1 MVSGK
6 ERFKGNQ
13 YRSTRVCIDSYEDG
27 IFAGRFYNPGS
38 ADEYGFKSMSQFLVQ
53 IEDLLDQMQFPQY
66 FTEVRT
72 FSERPQAALRLKD
85 AGIEKET
92 GGLATFVVRIL
103 FRQNASWQ
111 GSLTWEDT
119 GQEENFR
126 SALELIFLMDSAL
139 KSVIANR

>member
-1 MVSGK
+1 MLPAN

-13 YRSTRVCIDSYEDG
+13 YRATRVCVDSYEDG
-27 IFAGRFYNPGS
+27 IFVGRFYNPGS
-38 ADEYGFKSMSQFLVQ
+38 SKEYVFKSMSQFLTQ
-53 IEDLLDQMQFPQY
+53 MEDLLDQMQFPQA
-66 FTEVRT
+66 FTAVRT
-72 FSERPQAALRLKD
+72 FSMRPVEAMSFEDSDKA
-85 AGIEKET
+85 KET
-92 GGLATFVVRIL
+92 GRLATFVVRVL

-139 KSVIANR
+139 TCESG

>member
-1 MVSGK
+1 MLPAN

-13 YRSTRVCIDSYEDG
+13 YRATRVCVDSYEDG
-27 IFAGRFYNPGS
+27 IFVGRFYNPGS
-38 ADEYGFKSMSQFLVQ
+38 SQEYAFKSMSQFLTQ
-53 IEDLLDQMQFPQY
+53 MEDLLDQMQFPQA
-66 FTEVRT
+66 FTAVRT
-72 FSERPQAALRLKD
+72 FSMRPTEAISFEDSDMA
-85 AGIEKET
+85 KET
-92 GGLATFVVRIL
+92 GRLATFVVRVL

-139 KSVIANR
+139 TGESG